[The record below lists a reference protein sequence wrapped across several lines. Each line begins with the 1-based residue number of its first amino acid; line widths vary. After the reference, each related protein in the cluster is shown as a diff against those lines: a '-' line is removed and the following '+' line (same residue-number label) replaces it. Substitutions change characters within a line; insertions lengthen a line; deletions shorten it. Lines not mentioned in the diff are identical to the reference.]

1 MAFSHPRVGG
11 GAQLSWEGAIGT
23 HWRDEKKTESNM
35 KKLLYILTA
44 VAILASCGE
53 KIGTGKQT
61 LEQKVC
67 AEWHSTQLPVSG
79 DIYIDFNE
87 NKTFE
92 LYQQIGEGAYRLY
105 RGTWNLE
112 GDLLTGKYND
122 GEDWACAYTV
132 VVADKTMT
140 LTSSN
145 DAAEVSVYESAAIP
159 AKVKESCET
168 IVKSL

>member
-1 MAFSHPRVGG
+1 MAFSRPRVGG
-11 GAQLSWEGAIGT
+11 GPQLSWEGAIGT

-44 VAILASCGE
+44 VVVLASCG
-53 KIGTGKQT
+53 KNGDDKLT

-67 AEWHSTQLPVSG
+67 TEWHSTQLPVSG
-79 DIYIDFNE
+79 DIYIDFNDD
-87 NKTFE
+87 KTFE

-112 GDLLTGKYND
+112 GDLLTGRYND

-132 VVADKTMT
+132 VIADKTMT

-145 DAAEVSVYESAAIP
+145 DAAEVSIYEKAGIP
-159 AKVKESCET
+159 ASVKESCVT
-168 IVKSL
+168 VVKSL